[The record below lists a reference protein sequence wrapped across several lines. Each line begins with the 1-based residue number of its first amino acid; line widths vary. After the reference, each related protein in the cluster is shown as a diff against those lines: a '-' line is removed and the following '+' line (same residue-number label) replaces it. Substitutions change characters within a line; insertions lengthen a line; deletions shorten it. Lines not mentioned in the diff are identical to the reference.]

1 MPPPATLDFRGHL
14 TAAGLAALAA
24 APMGRAPAELATHVA
39 SCPLCQER
47 VLAGSVE
54 PAVARRERRAPP
66 PAWRL
71 WAALA
76 AILLALISVLT
87 MLQKIR

>member
-1 MPPPATLDFRGHL
+1 
-14 TAAGLAALAA
+14 
-24 APMGRAPAELATHVA
+24 
-39 SCPLCQER
+39 